1 MTKVLYALGRF
12 SVRRRL
18 IVLGV
23 WLVVAVALVVVSHQ
37 TGDNTNNNLSLPGTG
52 SQQAKDVMAKPFP
65 AQSNGSSPIVIH
77 ASSGKLTDSKYASA
91 VNNAA
96 AQVAKEPFVASVVNP
111 LTPQGASAAE
121 PESEHRISVGDHVGE
136 PRFAIDRARRSRSST
151 VPIRRRRP
159 D

>member
-1 MTKVLYALGRF
+1 MTKVLYSLGRF
-12 SVRRRL
+12 SVRRRFV
-18 IVLGV
+18 VLGV

-52 SQQAKDVMAKPFP
+52 SQQAKNVMAKPFP
-65 AQSNGSSPIVIH
+65 DQSNGSSPIVIH

-111 LTPQGASAAE
+111 LTPQGASAL
-121 PESEHRISVGDHVGE
+121 SKNQSTGYLSVTHVGE
-136 PRFAIDRARRSRSST
+136 PGFAIDRPGAARSST